1 MSLRVTQQNGVS
13 VYTISGS
20 NTSRSLPDW
29 LARKRKRSLKN
40 DEAYQ
45 NRVELIQDFEF
56 EEASQCIQVSEDG
69 EYAMATG
76 TYKPQM
82 HIYHLP
88 SSSLKYSR
96 HTSALNLTFL
106 LLSQDYSKSLH
117 LQTDRSLEFHTPM
130 GCHYATRIPR
140 YGRALAY
147 LKPLAHAIITA
158 EGNEVFRLDLEAGR
172 FLKPFELGGFEGL
185 GGEVKS
191 AECVSV
197 ADSSHGLLAFGTNV
211 GTTEFWDP
219 RSRNRVGIL
228 APPANAGTAIDTL
241 GESHT
246 PSITAT
252 QFHRSGLTFATGNQ
266 AGIVTLYDLRSPT
279 PVLTKDQGYGFPIQT
294 LSFLHTQATSEEKVL
309 SADKRIIKIWD
320 SVDGTPWTSVE
331 PSVDINHVCH
341 IPNTGMIFTANEG
354 QQMHSFLIPALGP
367 SPWWCSHLDTQ
378 IEQLADR
385 SINDPDAYAS
395 ATADA
400 ATYDNYKFLTKPEMR
415 QLNLDHLLASGKG
428 SGVVRPYMHGYFV
441 DQRLYDEARL
451 IADPFEWERQKQK
464 LVAAKIEKDRE
475 SRIRTSAKDKA
486 ARVKVNKRLA
496 ERLEALEH
504 RFNRKHKDIKEAETE
519 QTAESVEKGSV
530 LQDPR
535 FKGLFSNSDFEVDE
549 TSREFQLINPSTRPT
564 TAPNDSHS
572 RERKRGKTA
581 VEEEEESDSH
591 RGSSDSSS
599 ESSDDEDEPVQSK
612 QQPRK
617 KEPEMRIS
625 SSAYRKSGHDTR
637 GFAPMS
643 KNQKVAKRKEKSFGS
658 RVAGVQEQVPR
669 EPRGGFGGSGLGD
682 KEVTFV
688 PQKREKPKR
697 KDGNEEGG
705 NAGRGDTGDR
715 GRKWKDRRSASGN
728 TFRRDGLGK

>member
-1 MSLRVTQQNGVS
+1 
-13 VYTISGS
+13 
-20 NTSRSLPDW
+20 
-29 LARKRKRSLKN
+29 
-40 DEAYQ
+40 
-45 NRVELIQDFEF
+45 
-56 EEASQCIQVSEDG
+56 
-69 EYAMATG
+69 
-76 TYKPQM
+76 
-82 HIYHLP
+82 
-88 SSSLKYSR
+88 
-96 HTSALNLTFL
+96 
-106 LLSQDYSKSLH
+106 
-117 LQTDRSLEFHTPM
+117 M

-147 LKPLAHAIITA
+147 VKPQAHAIITA

-172 FLKPFELGGFEGL
+172 FLKPFELGGFEGP

-191 AECVSV
+191 AECVGV
-197 ADSSHGLLAFGTNV
+197 ADGSHGLLAFGTNA

-219 RSRNRVGIL
+219 RSRNCVGVL
-228 APPANAGTAIDTL
+228 APPANSGTVIDTF
-241 GESHT
+241 GEMQT
-246 PSITAT
+246 PSITAM
-252 QFHRSGLTFATGNQ
+252 QFHHNGLTFATGNQ
-266 AGIVTLYDLRSPT
+266 AGIVTLYDLRSPA
-279 PVLTKDQGYGFPIQT
+279 PVLSKDQGYGFPIQT
-294 LSFLHTQATSEEKVL
+294 LSFFHTQATSEEKVL

-320 SVDGTPWTSVE
+320 FVDGTPWTSVE

-428 SGVVRPYMHGYFV
+428 SSVVRPYMHGYFV

-451 IADPFEWERQKQK
+451 IADPFEWERQKQR

-475 SRIRTSAKDKA
+475 SRIRTSARDKA
-486 ARVKVNKRLA
+486 AKIKVNKRLA

-504 RFNRKHKDIKEAETE
+504 RFNRKHKDAEDADAK
-519 QTAESVEKGSV
+519 QTADPVEKGSV

-535 FKGLFSNSDFEVDE
+535 FKGLFSNPDFEVDE
-549 TSREFQLINPSTRPT
+549 TSREFQLLNPSTRPT

-572 RERKRGKTA
+572 TERKRSKTA
-581 VEEEEESDSH
+581 VEEEEEEDSH
-591 RGSSDSSS
+591 SGSSDNSS
-599 ESSDDEDEPVQSK
+599 EGSSEGSSDDDEPIQSK
-612 QQPRK
+612 PQPKK

-637 GFAPMS
+637 GFAPIS

-658 RVAGVQEQVPR
+658 RVANVQERAPR

-688 PQKREKPKR
+688 PQRREKPKC
-697 KDGNEEGG
+697 KDGNDEGE
-705 NAGRGDTGDR
+705 NAGGRDTGGR